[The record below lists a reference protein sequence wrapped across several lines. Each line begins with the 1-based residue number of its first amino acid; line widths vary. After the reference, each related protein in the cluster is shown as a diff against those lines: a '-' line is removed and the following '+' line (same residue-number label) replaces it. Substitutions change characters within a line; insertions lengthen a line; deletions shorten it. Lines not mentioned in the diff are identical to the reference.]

1 MPASSAVF
9 LAANGTIDTLVH
21 GLNPNWGPFAKL
33 GGVGA
38 TVVDAL
44 MAGVV
49 LFLLGRAVLGA
60 VHMKIGSSQHDT
72 MQVKSGQKEL
82 ASSLTALFV
91 VASISAIFV
100 IVYNLGIS

>member
-1 MPASSAVF
+1 VL
-9 LAANGTIDTLVH
+9 LAQNGTIDTIVH
-21 GLNPNWGPFAKL
+21 GLNPTWGPFQALGDK
-33 GGVGA
+33 GGV
-38 TVVDAL
+38 VVDAL

-49 LFLLGRAVLGA
+49 LFLVGRAVLGA

-91 VASISAIFV
+91 VASITTLFTL
-100 IVYNLGIS
+100 VYKMGI